1 MAKNYMA
8 DIAKMLGV
16 ELNEEFEVVI
26 PDETEHQPVRY
37 QFNSNQFGCW
47 ETEGGNSGFHVHWN
61 LLLMILCGQA
71 YIKKLPW
78 QPKKGDWYYFPGAG
92 FTITSR
98 AIWCDSTLEYALK
111 EAGMIFK
118 TKEECEAALPALRK
132 KHLGGDDNV

>member
-8 DIAKMLGV
+8 DVAKMLGV
-16 ELNEEFEVVI
+16 EPNEEFEVVI

-47 ETEGGNSGFHVHWN
+47 ETEGGNSGFHVHWD

-78 QPKKGDWYYFPGAG
+78 QPRKGDEYYYPGEG
-92 FTITSR
+92 FNNVCR
-98 AIWCDSTLEYALK
+98 ALWGNTVFGFAYK
-111 EAGMIFK
+111 EAGLIFK
-118 TKEECEAALPALRK
+118 TYEECEAALPALRK